1 MTGLTSTNLTSLT
14 LTEARDGLL
23 NKKFSAKEITQA
35 HIDRIEKT
43 RNLNAYVTDSFD
55 VALVQAECSDQLYAK
70 NAAKKLEGL
79 PLGIKDLFCTK
90 DIQTTACSKI
100 LEGFVPPYESTVT
113 QNLLDEGAVFL
124 GKLNM
129 DEFAMG
135 SANLTSCYGPVISPW
150 KPSDAPGKH
159 IVPGGSSGGSAAAVA
174 ADIALAATGS
184 DTGGS
189 IRQPASFTGL
199 VGIKPTYGL
208 CSRYGMVAFAS
219 SLDQAGPLAKTV
231 ADAAL
236 MLEVMAS
243 YDEKD
248 STSLNVMIPTYAQK
262 ISPKIQGLRVG
273 LVKEYMENLNED
285 AQKIMDEGIAWLK
298 DAGCTFVDLSLETTP
313 YALPTYYI
321 IAPAEASANLARYDG
336 LRYGLRVEGKTL
348 DEMYENT
355 RRAGFGEE
363 VRRRIMIGTY
373 VLSAGYFD
381 AYYVKA
387 QQIQTLIYQDF
398 ERAFQQVDVILTPT
412 TPTEAFALDE
422 KPTDPVTMYMNDI
435 YTVTVNLAG
444 LPGISIPAGLSKR
457 GLPMG
462 LQLIGPRLSEQTL
475 FNVGQALEDRAD
487 FRNQFN
493 PLKGGM

>member
-1 MTGLTSTNLTSLT
+1 MTNLTSLT
-14 LTEARDGLL
+14 LTEAKDGLKS
-23 NKKFSAKEITQA
+23 KKFSSKEITKA
-35 HIDRIEKT
+35 HIEKIEQT
-43 RNLNAYVTDSFD
+43 RALNAYVTDSFD
-55 VALVQAECSDQLYAK
+55 VALKQAELSDLRYGK
-70 NAAKKLEGL
+70 NEDKKLDGL

-100 LEGFVPPYESTVT
+100 LSGFIPPYESTVT

-135 SANLTSCYGPVISPW
+135 SANLTSCFGPTISPW
-150 KPSDAPGKH
+150 KKKDAPEKQ
-159 IVPGGSSGGSAAAVA
+159 IVPGGSSGGSATAVA
-174 ADIALAATGS
+174 ADIALAATAS

-189 IRQPASFTGL
+189 IRQPASFSGL

-231 ADAAL
+231 EDAAL

-243 YDEKD
+243 YDVKD
-248 STSLNVMIPTYAQK
+248 STSLKTPIPSYSQHVNPQIK
-262 ISPKIQGLRVG
+262 GLRIG
-273 LVKEYMENLNED
+273 LVKEYLENLNED
-285 AQKIMDEGIAWLK
+285 AQKVVTDGINWLK
-298 DAGCTFVDLSLETTP
+298 DAGCTFTELSLPTTP
-313 YALPTYYI
+313 HALPTYYI

-336 LRYGLRVEGKTL
+336 VRYGLRVEGETL
-348 DEMYENT
+348 DDMYEKT
-355 RRAGFGEE
+355 RRAGFGDE

-387 QQIQTLIYQDF
+387 QQIQTLIYKDF
-398 ERAFQQVDVILTPT
+398 ERAFKDVDVILTPT
-412 TPTEAFALDE
+412 TPTEAFAIDE
-422 KPTDPVTMYMNDI
+422 KPTDPVTMYLNDI

-444 LPGISIPAGLSKR
+444 LPGISVPAGLSKNN
-457 GLPMG
+457 LPMG
-462 LQLIGPRLSEQTL
+462 LQLIGPRFSEQTL
-475 FNVGQALEDRAD
+475 FNVSKAIEDRAN
-487 FRNQFN
+487 FRAQFN
-493 PLKGGM
+493 SMKKVI